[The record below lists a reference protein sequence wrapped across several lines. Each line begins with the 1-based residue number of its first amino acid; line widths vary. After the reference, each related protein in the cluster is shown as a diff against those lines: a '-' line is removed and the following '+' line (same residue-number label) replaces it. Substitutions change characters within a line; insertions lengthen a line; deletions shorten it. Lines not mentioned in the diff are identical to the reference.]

1 MKKEQVIGIL
11 GLGELSNRHFFY
23 DNELAIDY
31 DENDSVEFI
40 EFLGEIEG
48 TLHPVVYGMI
58 KQRIMCMLNQCVLSR
73 SIVMILSRSLYTFFS
88 RMFELRY
95 IL

>member
-73 SIVMILSRSLYTFFS
+73 SIVIKELYWSSFFVTLCS
-88 RMFELRY
+88 
-95 IL
+95 INI